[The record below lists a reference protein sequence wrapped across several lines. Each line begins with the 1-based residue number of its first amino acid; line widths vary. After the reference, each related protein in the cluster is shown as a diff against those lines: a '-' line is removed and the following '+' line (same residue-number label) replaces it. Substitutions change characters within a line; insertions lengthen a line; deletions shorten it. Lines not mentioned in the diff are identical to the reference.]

1 MKKGPLMQDMF
12 TKEELDSLVAKNNME
27 RKLVNE
33 AIKKLGNLTNVKEL
47 AKYTSMS
54 KSTIYNLIDL
64 DMIFVYKALGGK
76 RIIIFTES
84 IVNIFRS

>member
-12 TKEELDSLVAKNNME
+12 TKEELDSLVAKNNIE
-27 RKLVNE
+27 RKLINE

>member
-1 MKKGPLMQDMF
+1 MQDMF